1 MPADLWISLC
11 RQLDPILDPE
21 ATPQPLAVTAS
32 ISGGTS
38 GTPSQFHGLLASSL
52 GSAGASQGPTASP
65 VGADT
70 LAEEAE
76 GPYQPK
82 LSKHEKQL
90 MQQAHERHQANIT
103 TKQVLLC
110 QPLLLPVQKWLV
122 EYAMDTGQQL
132 AVRLW
137 LQPRSSQSL
146 LSGSILAHSGDRA

>member
-1 MPADLWISLC
+1 MPAEFRMSLC

-21 ATPQPLAVTAS
+21 VTPQPLAVTAS
-32 ISGGTS
+32 LSGGTS
-38 GTPSQFHGLLASSL
+38 GGPSQSHGLLVSSL
-52 GSAGASQGPTASP
+52 GSAGAPQGPTASP
-65 VGADT
+65 VGPDT
-70 LAEEAE
+70 LVEEAE

-122 EYAMDTGQQL
+122 ECSMDTGQQL

-137 LQPRSSQSL
+137 LPPRSS
-146 LSGSILAHSGDRA
+146 